1 MNTAATEG
9 FARAENFEI
18 DHPDEYGRFLLRDR
32 REILFHLNLL
42 TKRGNL
48 VTAYLDGGPGF
59 FLTSILVVDDDHD
72 QVILDAAQEETLN
85 QQAAQAEQITLV
97 TAHEKVKIQIRVGS
111 ARKTISQGH
120 PALAVKFPEK
130 MLRLQRREFFRLEP
144 PLAHPLFCELCVTSA
159 QGEQRQFTLNVAD
172 ISGGGLSITIPS
184 EGMVVEPDME
194 FGNCRLML
202 PETGAIVTS
211 LRVRNLF
218 RITNRDGSIT
228 LRAGCEFTHLSSA
241 MASTI
246 QRYILKVERERNARE
261 RIR

>member
-59 FLTSILVVDDDHD
+59 FLTSILVVDDDHN
-72 QVILDAAQEETLN
+72 QVILDAAQEEALN

-172 ISGGGLSITIPS
+172 ISGGGLSLTATTQDADYFVRDTLLKDCRVDLHE
-184 EGMVVEPDME
+184 EGALIANLRIRKAIEVSTHT
-194 FGNCRLML
+194 GHHNLRL
-202 PETGAIVTS
+202 
-211 LRVRNLF
+211 
-218 RITNRDGSIT
+218 
-228 LRAGCEFTHLSSA
+228 GCEFVNLRPNYLS
-241 MASTI
+241 MI
-246 QRYILKVERERNARE
+246 QRYITRIERERKANFA
-261 RIR
+261 